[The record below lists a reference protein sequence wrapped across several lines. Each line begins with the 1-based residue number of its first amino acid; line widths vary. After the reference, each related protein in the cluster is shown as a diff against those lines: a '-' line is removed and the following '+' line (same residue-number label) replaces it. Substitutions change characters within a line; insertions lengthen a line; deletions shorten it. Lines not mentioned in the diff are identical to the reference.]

1 MDDKGDIGMI
11 KCNYIEPFCVG
22 DIEFLG
28 AHCFKSKSKSLLLSK
43 EGTSIILS
51 NDIIDLICKQEL
63 SDNIGIKL
71 YQRGFAKL
79 FGKERFSDTKN
90 NNNQPTFFM
99 IDFTTKCNLNCIYC
113 LRHFENEGK
122 SIDEKSLYSI
132 CDYIIKYCKNHNI
145 HNISFQPWGGE
156 PLIEIDK
163 IVKSKKRFE
172 NAGINVNYT
181 IQTNGLLLT
190 KDVYNK
196 LEENNI
202 NFGISIDG
210 TKQVHDSHRVNLK
223 GEKTFDQLLK
233 RMQDIKEINPE
244 YEFYTLS
251 VNSMYTLQNIEE
263 SIRYLVEDL
272 KINHLKFN
280 LVHPN
285 GDNFDWN
292 MLIKEEDMKVFAEK
306 VFNSVIKENQKGYNV
321 IEANIRTR
329 IINILNQGE
338 IDLCHSRGCSGGRKF
353 VSFSQEGNIYPC
365 ELIGSEINCIGN
377 IYDGEDLEELIEKA
391 CNSKP
396 YFKPKEDKKCDS
408 CPYFYFCRGGCTAS
422 AMSYNKKPGEID
434 DMTCR
439 FNLEI
444 YPLIIE
450 LILNDEQMVKK
461 LIG

>member
-1 MDDKGDIGMI
+1 MDDKGDIRMI
-11 KCNYIEPFCVG
+11 NCKYIEPFCIEN
-22 DIEFLG
+22 IEFLG
-28 AHCFKSKSKSLLLSK
+28 AYCFNSLDKSLLLSK
-43 EGTSIILS
+43 EGTSIILA
-51 NDIIDLICKQEL
+51 NDLVDLIDKHEL
-63 SDNIGIKL
+63 SESLSIKL
-71 YQRGFAKL
+71 YQRGFVKL
-79 FGKERFSDTKN
+79 FNKERFSIREKDN
-90 NNNQPTFFM
+90 LPTFFM

-122 SIDEKSLYSI
+122 SIDEKSLYNI
-132 CDYIIKYCKNHNI
+132 CEYIIKYCKEHNVY
-145 HNISFQPWGGE
+145 NISFQPWGGE

-163 IVKSKKRFE
+163 IVESKKMFE
-172 NAGINVNYT
+172 KAGINVNYT

-190 KDVYNK
+190 EDVYNK
-196 LEENNI
+196 LEANNI

-210 TKQVHDSHRVNLK
+210 PKDVHDSHRVNLK

-233 RMQDIKEINPE
+233 RMQKIKEINPN

-251 VNSMYTLQNIEE
+251 VNSMYTLNHIEE

-285 GDNFDWN
+285 GAEFDWD
-292 MLIKEEDMKVFAEK
+292 MLIKQEDMKIFAEK
-306 VFNSVIKENQKGYNV
+306 VLKSVINENRKGYNV

-338 IDLCHSRGCSGGRKF
+338 IDLCHSRGCSGGKNF

-365 ELIGSEINCIGN
+365 ELIGSEVNCIGN
-377 IYDGEDLEELIEKA
+377 VNDGKDLVELIENASK
-391 CNSKP
+391 SKP
-396 YFKPKEDKKCDS
+396 YFKPKKDEKCNK

-444 YPLIIE
+444 YPMIIE
-450 LILNDEQMVKK
+450 LILNDPQMVEK
-461 LIG
+461 LIGE